1 VNAELAQLGG
11 LVGAAGLAFLLLA
24 PAGRSRLVGLAA
36 WAAGGIAL
44 AASVAPGGRPVLYA
58 GAAVA
63 AVVGAVAVGA
73 LFVRWPWFVPILTL
87 ACVPARVPVALEGE
101 DANLLLP
108 LYAVVAGAAVA
119 LAWEILRGDDR
130 ERELGHLA
138 WPLAAFVLWSGV
150 SLLWTGGIRDGA
162 VDLAAFFL
170 PFGLLS
176 ISIARLP
183 WSRRWLTFL
192 FAELVAMA
200 VVFAVIGAYQWV
212 TRDVFWNPKVV
223 VGNAYAPFYRVN
235 SIFWDPSIYGRF
247 LVLAIIAC
255 LGIVLTRPPVRES
268 LAAAAAIAVVWVGL
282 LLSFSQSS
290 FAALL
295 AAVLG
300 AATFAWGRRAL
311 VPLAAAAVLLVLVGF
326 SAPSVRDELRKDLN
340 RATSGRSNLVG
351 NGVRIAAAHPLDG
364 VGLGGF
370 RRAYA
375 QRTGLRGA
383 EPRKAASHST
393 PVTVAAEGGL
403 PGFLLYAWLLVAAL
417 VVPLRRA
424 SGSFAGRVSLIV
436 GLALMAIAVHSLFYD
451 AFFEDPTTWGLFGL
465 ASVVGAWRGAGR

>member
-1 VNAELAQLGG
+1 
-11 LVGAAGLAFLLLA
+11 
-24 PAGRSRLVGLAA
+24 
-36 WAAGGIAL
+36 
-44 AASVAPGGRPVLYA
+44 
-58 GAAVA
+58 
-63 AVVGAVAVGA
+63 
-73 LFVRWPWFVPILTL
+73 
-87 ACVPARVPVALEGE
+87 
-101 DANLLLP
+101 
-108 LYAVVAGAAVA
+108 
-119 LAWEILRGDDR
+119 
-130 ERELGHLA
+130 
-138 WPLAAFVLWSGV
+138 
-150 SLLWTGGIRDGA
+150 
-162 VDLAAFFL
+162 
-170 PFGLLS
+170 
-176 ISIARLP
+176 
-183 WSRRWLTFL
+183 
-192 FAELVAMA
+192 
-200 VVFAVIGAYQWV
+200 VIGAYQWV

>member
-1 VNAELAQLGG
+1 MNADLAQLGG
-11 LVGAAGLAFLLLA
+11 VVGAAGLAFLLLA
-24 PAGRSRLVGLAA
+24 PAGRIRLVGLVA

-44 AASVAPGGRPVLYA
+44 AASLAPGGRTVLYAAASAAAVA
-58 GAAVA
+58 GAAVL
-63 AVVGAVAVGA
+63 GA
-73 LFVRWPWFVPILTL
+73 LFVRWPWLVPVLTL

-108 LYAVVAGAAVA
+108 LYAVVAGVAVA
-119 LAWEILRGDDR
+119 LAWELLRDDR
-130 ERELGHLA
+130 ERELGPLA
-138 WPLAAFVLWSGV
+138 WPLAGFVLWAGI
-150 SLLWTGGIRDGA
+150 SLLWSGDVRDGA
-162 VDLAAFFL
+162 IDLAAFLL

-176 ISIARLP
+176 IAIARLP
-183 WSRRWLTFL
+183 WSRRWLTVL

-200 VVFAVIGAYQWV
+200 VVIAAIGAYQWV

-255 LGIVLTRPPVRES
+255 LGIVLTRPRLRES
-268 LAAAAAIAVVWVGL
+268 YAAVAAVAVVWVGL

-295 AAVLG
+295 VAVLG

-311 VPLAAAAVLLVLVGF
+311 IPLAAAAALLVLVGF
-326 SAPSVRDELRKDLN
+326 SAPSVREELRKDLN

-351 NGVRIAAAHPLDG
+351 NGVRIAADHPVRG

-375 QRTGLRGA
+375 ARTGLRGE

-393 PVTVAAEGGL
+393 PVTVAAEGGV
-403 PGFLLYAWLLVAAL
+403 PGFLLYAWLLAAAL

-424 SGSFAGRVSLIV
+424 SRSFAGRVSLIV
-436 GLALMAIAVHSLFYD
+436 GLALMAVTVHSLFYD
-451 AFFEDPTTWGLFGL
+451 AFFEDPTTWGLLGL